1 MARKPMKREPLTDLE
16 DLRDDCVAVVLNSG
30 HSFKGVH
37 ERGGPTP
44 QTISKWLYRETMFP
58 QLATVRAMLKACDHE
73 LTIAP
78 KGSPAIKRINPE
90 GEQQIQMPPKQTP
103 RVSRLLAKR
112 PSAMIKGAGTGTA
125 GGARLSAR
133 MQARKDARKGK

>member
-1 MARKPMKREPLTDLE
+1 MKREPLTDLE

-30 HSFKGVH
+30 HSFKRVH

-78 KGSPAIKRINPE
+78 KGSDRIKRINPE
-90 GEQQIQMPPKQTP
+90 GAEHVSMPPKETSTSGTTP
-103 RVSRLLAKR
+103 RISRLLRAQR
-112 PSAMIKGAGTGTA
+112 PAAMIKGAG
-125 GGARLSAR
+125 ARAA
-133 MQARKDARKGK
+133 ARKAARRSK